1 MVILVVMVGVSAL
14 LPILSTIIFHFCYH
28 RINEDEGRR
37 VCYGST
43 IVSFVMSFGLTF
55 LILWQY
61 RYQNA
66 WLKVGQ
72 TIVYFLLVMFGV
84 SALNVAVLWY
94 YYKRG
99 SKFQRD
105 LSSIQTKKWYMAS
118 HWSKLHT
125 QISKKIKGD
134 SLLCSWRLQ
143 EGNACG
149 LCISFYLPIM
159 MMKQEKLE
167 IPVKCEVTNSRSHEV
182 FPKELRMKSLETLWG
197 IRQIMSIKTNIV
209 PNKQEEA
216 RTTKILTGIFTYLR
230 DACLLYFLLRCI
242 CVYTNQGL

>member
-1 MVILVVMVGVSAL
+1 
-14 LPILSTIIFHFCYH
+14 
-28 RINEDEGRR
+28 
-37 VCYGST
+37 
-43 IVSFVMSFGLTF
+43 
-55 LILWQY
+55 
-61 RYQNA
+61 
-66 WLKVGQ
+66 
-72 TIVYFLLVMFGV
+72 
-84 SALNVAVLWY
+84 
-94 YYKRG
+94 
-99 SKFQRD
+99 
-105 LSSIQTKKWYMAS
+105 
-118 HWSKLHT
+118 
-125 QISKKIKGD
+125 
-134 SLLCSWRLQ
+134 
-143 EGNACG
+143 
-149 LCISFYLPIM
+149 M